1 VNVNGLAA
9 LAGVDVVAVAAEGA
23 ENEVP
28 GLRAAV
34 AAAGGV
40 ASRCIIGI

>member
-9 LAGVDVVAVAAEGA
+9 LAGVDVIAVAAEST
-23 ENEVP
+23 ENRVP

-34 AAAGGV
+34 AAAAGV